1 MMTALSCAA
10 GLRDNLALSGV
21 QSDSKS
27 WTKQSQRQ
35 SAQMKQYDIKQSGGR
50 GFASGN
56 LAAEIWPGDASAP
69 RGRAGDN

>member
-35 SAQMKQYDIKQSGGR
+35 SAQMKQ
-50 GFASGN
+50 
-56 LAAEIWPGDASAP
+56 
-69 RGRAGDN
+69 